1 MKGFLSRAGAAFVE
15 KNVEEDDAAYR
26 ELIARGVRSVPL
38 TVFGDQMVR
47 GFNEP
52 ELQRLLEAAAPPSQ
66 DR

>member
-1 MKGFLSRAGAAFVE
+1 VKEFLSRAGAPFVE

-26 ELIARGVRSVPL
+26 ELTARGVRSVPL
-38 TVFGDQMVR
+38 TVFEDQMVR

-52 ELQRLLEAAAPPSQ
+52 ELRRLLESAAPPSP

>member
-1 MKGFLSRAGAAFVE
+1 VKEFLSQAGAAFVE

-26 ELIARGVRSVPL
+26 ELLARGFRLVPV
-38 TVFGDQMVR
+38 TVFGDRIVK

-52 ELQRLLEAAAPPSQ
+52 ELRRLIESAAPPSP

>member
-1 MKGFLSRAGAAFVE
+1 MKEFLSRAGAAFVE

-38 TVFGDQMVR
+38 TVLGEQVVK

-52 ELQRLLEAAAPPSQ
+52 ELRRLLEAAARPSPN
-66 DR
+66 R

>member
-1 MKGFLSRAGAAFVE
+1 MKEFLSRAGAAFIE

-26 ELIARGVRSVPL
+26 ELTARGVRSVPL
-38 TVFGDQMVR
+38 TVFEEQSVK

-52 ELQRLLEAAAPPSQ
+52 ELRRLIESAARQSP

>member
-1 MKGFLSRAGAAFVE
+1 MKEFLSQAGAAFAE

-26 ELIARGVRSVPL
+26 ELLARGFRSVPV
-38 TVFGDQMVR
+38 TVFGDQVVK

-52 ELQRLLEAAAPPSQ
+52 ELRRLIESAAPPSP